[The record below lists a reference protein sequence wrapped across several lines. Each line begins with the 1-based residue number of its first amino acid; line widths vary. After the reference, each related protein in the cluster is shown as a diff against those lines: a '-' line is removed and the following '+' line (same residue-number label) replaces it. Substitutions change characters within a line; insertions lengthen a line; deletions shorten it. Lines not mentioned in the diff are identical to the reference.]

1 LRIDIK
7 KIQFDDVTHADME
20 SIRDLQPEGWSDIT
34 EAFKYYIS
42 YEFCRPI
49 KVVIDD
55 KIIGVGTSI
64 MFENT
69 GWLAHIIVHKDYRN
83 KGIGYKIVEN
93 LLNHLLIKS
102 ISSVLLIATELGEPV
117 YKKAGFRVISDY
129 IFLKS
134 DQPWRE
140 NSTSK
145 KIMPF
150 RVNYYADITKLD
162 KRISGEN
169 RESLIEKH
177 LDNSLMYL
185 DNEGLS
191 GFYLPNLGE
200 GLIIADNSLAGIEL
214 MKAKYSEK
222 ADKAVIP
229 SENQIGLDFLKKNGF
244 VLSETK
250 GKRMIRGEDINWKP
264 ECFFSRIGGNYG

>member
-1 LRIDIK
+1 
-7 KIQFDDVTHADME
+7 ME

-34 EAFKYYIS
+34 EAFKYYIA

-49 KVVIDD
+49 EVVIDD

-93 LLNHLLIKS
+93 LLKHLLSKS

-117 YKKAGFRVISDY
+117 YRKAGFRVISDY

-145 KIMPF
+145 NIMPF
-150 RVNYYADITKLD
+150 KGNYYADITKLD

-169 RESLIEKH
+169 RESLIEMH
-177 LDNSLMYL
+177 LANSLIYL
-185 DNEGLS
+185 ENEELS

-200 GLIIADNSLAGIEL
+200 GLIIADNSMAGIEL
-214 MKAKYSEK
+214 MKTKYSK

-229 SENQIGLDFLKKNGF
+229 SENQIGIDFLKDNGF
-244 VLSETK
+244 ILSETK
-250 GKRMIRGEDINWKP
+250 GKRMILGKDIVWKP
-264 ECFFSRIGGNYG
+264 ECIFSRIGGNFG

>member
-1 LRIDIK
+1 MRIDIK
-7 KIQFDDVTHADME
+7 KIQFDDVTYDDIE

-34 EAFKYYIS
+34 EAFKYYIA
-42 YEFCRPI
+42 YEFCQPI
-49 KVVIDD
+49 KVVTDD

-93 LLNHLLIKS
+93 LLNHLLSKS

-145 KIMPF
+145 NIMPF
-150 RVNYYADITKLD
+150 RVNYYADIIKLD

-185 DNEGLS
+185 DNEGLT

-214 MKAKYSEK
+214 MKAKYSKK

-250 GKRMIRGEDINWKP
+250 GKRMILGKDIDWKP
-264 ECFFSRIGGNYG
+264 ECIFSRIGGNYG

>member
-1 LRIDIK
+1 MSIDIK
-7 KIQFDDVTHADME
+7 KIQFDDVTYDDIE

-34 EAFKYYIS
+34 EAFKYYIA
-42 YEFCRPI
+42 YEFCQPI
-49 KVVIDD
+49 KVVTDD

-69 GWLAHIIVHKDYRN
+69 GWLAHIIVHKDYRT
-83 KGIGYKIVEN
+83 KGIGYKIVEK
-93 LLNHLLIKS
+93 LLNHLLSKS
-102 ISSVLLIATELGEPV
+102 IPSVLLIATELGEPV

-129 IFLKS
+129 IFLRS

-145 KIMPF
+145 NIMPF
-150 RVNYYADITKLD
+150 KGNYYADITKLD

-185 DNEGLS
+185 DNEGLT
-191 GFYLPNLGE
+191 GFYLPKLGE
-200 GLIIADNSLAGIEL
+200 GLIIADNSLTGIEL
-214 MKAKYSEK
+214 MKAKYSKK

-229 SENQIGLDFLKKNGF
+229 SENQIGLDFFKKNGF
-244 VLSETK
+244 ILSGTK
-250 GKRMIRGEDINWKP
+250 GKRMIRGKDIVWKP
-264 ECFFSRIGGNYG
+264 ECIFSRIGGNFG

>member
-1 LRIDIK
+1 MSIDIK
-7 KIQFDDVTHADME
+7 KIQFDDVTYDDIE

-34 EAFKYYIS
+34 EAFKYYIA
-42 YEFCRPI
+42 YEFCQPI
-49 KVVIDD
+49 KVVTDD

-83 KGIGYKIVEN
+83 KGIGYKIVEK
-93 LLNHLLIKS
+93 LLNHLLSKS
-102 ISSVLLIATELGEPV
+102 IPSVLLIATELGEPV

-129 IFLKS
+129 IFLRS

-145 KIMPF
+145 NIMPF
-150 RVNYYADITKLD
+150 SENYYADIIKLD

-185 DNEGLS
+185 DNEGLT

-214 MKAKYSEK
+214 MKAKYSKK

-250 GKRMIRGEDINWKP
+250 GKRMILGKDIDWKP
-264 ECFFSRIGGNYG
+264 ECIFSRIGGNFG